1 MTADGFYLNIEELY
15 RESIYAFNDRN
26 SAFYLIG
33 VFMIQV
39 GIIGATGHT
48 GEILI
53 GLLLGHSHAR
63 ISRLYNTSEEPQ
75 QISQV
80 FPKFKHRLDL
90 VCKKPDYTEI
100 AAACDCV
107 FLALPHTVS
116 MDIAPKLIKMGKR
129 VIDLSADYRLKDVDV
144 YEKFYHVKH
153 TDISN
158 LKHAVYGLPEL
169 YREDIKKAGFVAN
182 PGCYPT
188 AGILALA
195 PLAVRDDIDMSSI
208 IIDAKSGVTGAGK
221 KLSQGFLFVEANE
234 DFRAYK
240 VRGHQHTP
248 EIEQVLSKLA
258 GKKLHITFVPHLLP
272 LNRGI
277 LETIYIKKT
286 NAWRSKAGTLV
297 SLYKKFYKN
306 EPLVRIKES
315 GEFPRIKDVAY
326 TNFCDIGIDDT
337 GDTIIII
344 SAIDN
349 LLKGASGQAV
359 HNMNIMFGF
368 PETTGL
374 V

>member
-1 MTADGFYLNIEELY
+1 
-15 RESIYAFNDRN
+15 
-26 SAFYLIG
+26 
-33 VFMIQV
+33 MIHV

-48 GEILI
+48 GEVLI
-53 GLLLGHSHAR
+53 ELLLGHADVR
-63 ISRLYNTSEEPQ
+63 ISRLYNTSDEPQ

-80 FPKFKHRLDL
+80 FPRLKNRIDL
-90 VCKKPDYTEI
+90 VCKKPDFPEI
-100 AAACDCV
+100 ASACDCV

-129 VIDLSADYRLKDVDV
+129 VIDLSADYRLKDIAV
-144 YEKFYHVKH
+144 YEKFYQVKH
-153 TDISN
+153 KDTIN
-158 LKHAVYGLPEL
+158 LKRAVYGLPEL

-195 PLAVRDDIDMSSI
+195 PLAAIDAIDAGSI

-221 KLSQGFLFVEANE
+221 KLAHGFLFVEANE
-234 DFRAYK
+234 DFKAYK

-248 EIEQVLSKLA
+248 EIEQVISRLA
-258 GKKLHITFVPHLLP
+258 GKKMSITFVPHLLP

-286 NAWRSKAGTLV
+286 NKSRVKAGAVLA
-297 SLYKKFYKN
+297 LYKKFYKN
-306 EPLVRIKES
+306 EPFVRIKES
-315 GEFPRIKDVAY
+315 GEFPRIKDVAN

-359 HNMNIMFGF
+359 QNMNIMFGL

-374 V
+374 A